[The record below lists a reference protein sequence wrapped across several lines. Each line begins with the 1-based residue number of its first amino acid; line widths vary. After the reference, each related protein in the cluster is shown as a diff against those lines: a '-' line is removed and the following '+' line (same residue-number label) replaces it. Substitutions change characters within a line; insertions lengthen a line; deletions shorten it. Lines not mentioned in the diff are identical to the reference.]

1 MDNENIFKNL
11 DFNKT
16 KQILKET
23 IDKSDNNNDL
33 LWILLLMICFSFGTE
48 KMDEVLKTFL
58 EEHPN
63 LKEEIEKYNRNN

>member
-1 MDNENIFKNL
+1 MDNKNIFKNL

-16 KQILKET
+16 KQVLKET

-63 LKEEIEKYNRNN
+63 LKEQIEKYNINN

>member
-33 LWILLLMICFSFGTE
+33 LWILLLMICLSFGTE
-48 KMDEVLKTFL
+48 KMDEILKTFL

-63 LKEEIEKYNRNN
+63 LKEQIEKYNINN

>member
-11 DFNKT
+11 DFNET

-48 KMDEVLKTFL
+48 KMDKVLKAFL

>member
-23 IDKSDNNNDL
+23 IDKSGNSDDL
-33 LWILLLMICFSFGTE
+33 LWILLFMICLSFGTE
-48 KMDEVLKTFL
+48 KMDEVLKAFL
-58 EEHPN
+58 EEHPD
-63 LKEEIEKYNRNN
+63 LKEKIERCNINN

>member
-16 KQILKET
+16 KQALKET
-23 IDKSDNNNDL
+23 IDKSGNSDDL
-33 LWILLLMICFSFGTE
+33 LWILLLTICFSFGIE
-48 KMDEVLKTFL
+48 KMDEVLKAFL

-63 LKEEIEKYNRNN
+63 LKEQIEKYNINN